1 MAMEAGYQ
9 ALFTVYGQHMGFD
22 AAADQLGRYAVESRH
37 PEVFKMAVNFGNND
51 GVAPGGE
58 AARLASAADGG
69 QGDRATLELDVSIED
84 MALIRQRR
92 RNANRLGFAVHLAY
106 LRFPGR
112 VPGPATTRPQKT
124 VVRMVL

>member
-1 MAMEAGYQ
+1 
-9 ALFTVYGQHMGFD
+9 MGFD

-58 AARLASAADGG
+58 AAQLASAADGA
-69 QGDRATLELDVSIED
+69 QGDRATLDVSIED
-84 MALIRQRR
+84 VALIRQRR

-106 LRFPGR
+106 LRFAGR
-112 VPGPATTRPQKT
+112 VLGPATTRPQKT